1 MITFASFIGISPPL
15 WLWHFFLTII
25 PCWSR
30 QFFSTNCPLLD
41 FHRCCLSCWT
51 ALNFVRNFVLFALV
65 SQFFSLQHLSYE
77 YIRQIFVSLAW
88 VSQILSFQ
96 HWCYKNIC
104 QNICLSWLIGCHE
117 ILSQTLHPA
126 LWCHKLLLQIL
137 PPPLGCHRVT
147 AIRKV
152 PARAG
157 DRQSPKFAHWAGDGR
172 SSSMGK
178 SLEQVLIL
186 GWTCCKEFSVATL
199 GIGLR
204 CCGVTMLLV
213 RDGLPKKK

>member
-1 MITFASFIGISPPL
+1 MLSLLLDYTKLCPKVCPL
-15 WLWHFFLTII
+15 CPGLTIFFLSNTY
-25 PCWSR
+25 PMN
-30 QFFSTNCPLLD
+30 T
-41 FHRCCLSCWT
+41 
-51 ALNFVRNFVLFALV
+51 FVK
-65 SQFFSLQHLSYE
+65 
-77 YIRQIFVSLAW
+77 IFVSLAW

-96 HWCYKNIC
+96 HWCYKNFC

-117 ILSQTLHPA
+117 ILSQTLHPP
-126 LWCHKLLLQIL
+126 LRCHKLLLQIL

-178 SLEQVLIL
+178 SIVFLL
-186 GWTCCKEFSVATL
+186 GWSCWRICQ
-199 GIGLR
+199 
-204 CCGVTMLLV
+204 
-213 RDGLPKKK
+213 

>member
-1 MITFASFIGISPPL
+1 MNTF
-15 WLWHFFLTII
+15 
-25 PCWSR
+25 
-30 QFFSTNCPLLD
+30 
-41 FHRCCLSCWT
+41 
-51 ALNFVRNFVLFALV
+51 VK
-65 SQFFSLQHLSYE
+65 
-77 YIRQIFVSLAW
+77 IFVSLAW

-172 SSSMGK
+172 STSMGK
-178 SLEQVLIL
+178 SLERVLIL
-186 GWTCCKEFSVATL
+186 GWRSSLLQHQGLDYDVAGLQCCWLGTVSRKKSSCSFGFCPNEGGRGGPCTNFSSAFHKRYIM
-199 GIGLR
+199 GI
-204 CCGVTMLLV
+204 
-213 RDGLPKKK
+213 

>member
-1 MITFASFIGISPPL
+1 MLSLLLDYSIVYTKFCPKFCPL
-15 WLWHFFLTII
+15 CPGLTIFFLSNTYL
-25 PCWSR
+25 
-30 QFFSTNCPLLD
+30 TN
-41 FHRCCLSCWT
+41 T
-51 ALNFVRNFVLFALV
+51 FVK
-65 SQFFSLQHLSYE
+65 
-77 YIRQIFVSLAW
+77 IFVSLAW
-88 VSQILSFQ
+88 VSQVLSFQ

-204 CCGVTMLLV
+204 CCGATMLLV
-213 RDGLPKKK
+213 SDGLPKKR